1 MKFCYTGR
9 MSFCQSNIL
18 SKPFFTGFVFHY
30 ILFVIGR
37 IQDGNI
43 FLLNIL
49 RMLFDYIVMFMCK
62 FHALLKLD
70 NLFIHFYYYY
80 CSVVKYD
87 FMKYCGRYIY
97 MRKIKKIQAYR
108 IFSLKLNLRKSL
120 YKGSTLLVRFKK
132 MHGLLNVQ
140 INIF

>member
-1 MKFCYTGR
+1 

-37 IQDGNI
+37 IQDGNV

-49 RMLFDYIVMFMCK
+49 GMLFDYIVMFMCK

-87 FMKYCGRYIY
+87 FMKYFGSYID
-97 MRKIKKIQAYR
+97 MRENEGNKK
-108 IFSLKLNLRKSL
+108 K
-120 YKGSTLLVRFKK
+120 FK
-132 MHGLLNVQ
+132 Q
-140 INIF
+140 IGYLNIFLKTKLTAILV